1 MEKCKEFRK
10 KIFWEE
16 LSEEQQQRLKKHLES
31 CAECRQYFE
40 RNEAILSSLQKS
52 NVHIS
57 GELLNRYT
65 SYLYA
70 PDEPDYDG
78 RRLSKTEISRM
89 QKHLRQ
95 CRSCEQKLADLKA
108 EFQDLQAFID
118 NSELPDL
125 TIDRR
130 SFQFEFLEKV
140 GHLRETVES
149 ILNAFFSSLKPKYV
163 LIPATGLAVLLA
175 LVLIIPSLERSG
187 DAYSELAALEK
198 TEISYLTR
206 SSTTTSLRSGIA
218 EFNQANYSSAI
229 EILTGFIRE
238 NPEDANIAYP
248 EYVCGLAYLFEAN
261 QSTGDELSP
270 PQHRKLER
278 GIAHLQTA
286 LSSSDNLRLR
296 ENANWYLG
304 KAYLMKKDA
313 RTAREFFE
321 KVSSLKGQR
330 YQQAQMMLN
339 EIEKILISEN

>member
-108 EFQDLQAFID
+108 EFQDLQAFI
-118 NSELPDL
+118 
-125 TIDRR
+125 
-130 SFQFEFLEKV
+130 
-140 GHLRETVES
+140 
-149 ILNAFFSSLKPKYV
+149 
-163 LIPATGLAVLLA
+163 
-175 LVLIIPSLERSG
+175 
-187 DAYSELAALEK
+187 
-198 TEISYLTR
+198 
-206 SSTTTSLRSGIA
+206 
-218 EFNQANYSSAI
+218 
-229 EILTGFIRE
+229 
-238 NPEDANIAYP
+238 
-248 EYVCGLAYLFEAN
+248 
-261 QSTGDELSP
+261 
-270 PQHRKLER
+270 
-278 GIAHLQTA
+278 
-286 LSSSDNLRLR
+286 
-296 ENANWYLG
+296 
-304 KAYLMKKDA
+304 
-313 RTAREFFE
+313 
-321 KVSSLKGQR
+321 
-330 YQQAQMMLN
+330 
-339 EIEKILISEN
+339 